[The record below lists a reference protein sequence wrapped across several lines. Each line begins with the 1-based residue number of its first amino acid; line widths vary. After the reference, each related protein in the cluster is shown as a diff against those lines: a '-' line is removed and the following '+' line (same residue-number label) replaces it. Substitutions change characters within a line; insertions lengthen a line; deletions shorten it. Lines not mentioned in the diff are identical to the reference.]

1 MRLNGSQILS
11 RCLREEGVEV
21 IFGIPGGTIMPLYDE
36 MHKHPMRHVL
46 VRHEQAAAH
55 MADGYS
61 RVKRDVGVC
70 MGTSGPGATNLVTG
84 ILNAHMDSAPLVAI
98 TVNVPSNMIGSD
110 AFQEADIS
118 GITIPVTKQNY
129 FVRSTRDLAKV
140 IKEAFYIARNGRPGP
155 VHVDI
160 PKDVLLNEVE
170 YVEPPAV
177 DLRGFQPTLE
187 GSPVQIR
194 KAARL
199 IEKAKRPVILAGQGV
214 LISRA
219 SQELLEFAEKTNI
232 PVVHTLLGLSGFPA
246 SHRLY
251 NGWPGM
257 HGYVYSSYS
266 VDQSDLIIG
275 IGNRFD
281 DRFCGKFS
289 GFAPKA
295 KIIHIDIDPAEIGK
309 NVRVDVPIVGDV
321 KRVLTKLT
329 PEIGECDS
337 HDEWLAQIA
346 AWQKQYPPK
355 QYPDD
360 TPELYTPQVIQAL
373 YRLTEGKALVVADV
387 GQHQMFAAQ
396 HYRFDDP
403 DMWQT
408 SGGLGTMGFAL
419 PAAIG
424 AQVARPDKEVWAI
437 AGDGCFQMNLQ
448 ELAVLTQDRI
458 PVKIAV
464 INNGYLGMVRQWQE
478 MFWGGNYQHVDLS
491 GTPDYV
497 KLADAYGIPAWRVGK
512 PGDIEAAV
520 QAARAHPGPALIEFQ
535 VAREENAFPMVPSGA
550 TLAEVIPDVPY
561 VPAAIATPIPVA
573 APAAASPTPVHA
585 QGGAR

>member
-11 RCLREEGVEV
+11 RCLREEGVDV

-36 MHKHPMRHVL
+36 MHKHPMRHLL

-55 MADGYS
+55 MADGYA
-61 RVKRDVGVC
+61 RVKREVGVC

-98 TVNVPSNMIGSD
+98 TINVPSGMIGSD

-129 FVRSTRDLAKV
+129 FVRSTRDLARIV
-140 IKEAFYIARNGRPGP
+140 KEAFFIARNGRPGP
-155 VHVDI
+155 VHIDI

-170 YVEPPAV
+170 YQEPPAV
-177 DLRGFQPTLE
+177 GLRGFQPTIE

-214 LISRA
+214 LISQA

-266 VDQSDLIIG
+266 VDQADLIIG

-289 GFAPKA
+289 AFAPKA
-295 KIIHIDIDPAEIGK
+295 KIVHIDIDPAEIGK

-321 KRVLTKLT
+321 KHVLSKLT
-329 PEIGECDS
+329 PEIGECES
-337 HDEWLAQIA
+337 HEEWLAQIA
-346 AWQKQYPPK
+346 AWQQEFPPK
-355 QYPDD
+355 QYP
-360 TPELYTPQVIQAL
+360 TT
-373 YRLTEGKALVVADV
+373 RRSCT
-387 GQHQMFAAQ
+387 
-396 HYRFDDP
+396 
-403 DMWQT
+403 
-408 SGGLGTMGFAL
+408 
-419 PAAIG
+419 
-424 AQVARPDKEVWAI
+424 RP
-437 AGDGCFQMNLQ
+437 
-448 ELAVLTQDRI
+448 R
-458 PVKIAV
+458 
-464 INNGYLGMVRQWQE
+464 
-478 MFWGGNYQHVDLS
+478 
-491 GTPDYV
+491 
-497 KLADAYGIPAWRVGK
+497 
-512 PGDIEAAV
+512 
-520 QAARAHPGPALIEFQ
+520 
-535 VAREENAFPMVPSGA
+535 
-550 TLAEVIPDVPY
+550 
-561 VPAAIATPIPVA
+561 
-573 APAAASPTPVHA
+573 
-585 QGGAR
+585 